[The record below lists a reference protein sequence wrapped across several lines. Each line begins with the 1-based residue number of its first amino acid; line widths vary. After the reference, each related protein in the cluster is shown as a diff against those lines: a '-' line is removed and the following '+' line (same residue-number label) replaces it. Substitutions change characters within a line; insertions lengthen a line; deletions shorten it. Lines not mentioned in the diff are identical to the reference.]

1 MFHFDNP
8 IVTSNLSY
16 WNKIFLPKI
25 HNPKPVTLTPGLLS
39 SCLQILRFTFIT
51 KSNCTKCNTCIPD
64 LLPPFVTSYNWHI
77 TNKINLPK
85 TYFPLFIIKVQPLK
99 LSKLQLL
106 LVPGYFTPKLKLLL
120 GKILHESK
128 VNYDQFNNL
137 IKHFL
142 KT

>member
-8 IVTSNLSY
+8 IVTSNLSH
-16 WNKIFLPKI
+16 WNKLSPKYIIPSLLLWPQVYYQAVFKFSDSPLLPK
-25 HNPKPVTLTPGLLS
+25 V
-39 SCLQILRFTFIT
+39 
-51 KSNCTKCNTCIPD
+51 NCTKCNTCIPD

-85 TYFPLFIIKVQPLK
+85 TYFSLSIIKVQPLN

-137 IKHFL
+137 INRFL
-142 KT
+142 KI